1 MLQHYF
7 KIAIRNLWKNKVFS
21 VINILGLTIGL
32 TCCLLMA
39 FYIRYET
46 SYDQFQEKGDRIAR
60 VIMEYSFSG
69 SVNKGNYTSTKVAP
83 SFKKHFAEVEDAVRM
98 SAGSISVVKYD
109 EKLFV
114 EEQFLFADS
123 TFFNL
128 FSFKLLR
135 GSPMDALSGPNKVI
149 LNSTTAKKYFGS
161 TDPIGKTINVGSN
174 ATPYQVTGIAE
185 DCPTNSQIKFDLLA
199 SFSSLGA
206 NQEETYFNANYTT
219 YLLLKN
225 KAAIAG
231 LQAKIPGFMK
241 KEMAAVAT
249 GSDYITFELEPYQKV
264 HLYSPY
270 DGFEPN
276 NSISY
281 IYIIGAVALLI
292 LLIAGFT
299 YINLST
305 ARSMERAKEVGIRK
319 VSGAHNKQIF
329 FQFIGESVILSVI
342 SLLLSFIL
350 VILLLPSFNNLADKQ
365 ISISVLWSPFTL
377 LFSLSVILCISLFA
391 GSYPALVLAAL
402 KPVKVLKGVF
412 KNTGSALWLRKSL
425 IVFQFVISSFLLI
438 STFIIQKQLYYIQHK
453 KLGYNREHVIVL
465 PMDQKI
471 LSNLESIKTRLKTI
485 PGVENVSRAVNA
497 PTNIVGGYSMRSDAM
512 PATTNIMVN
521 ANPVDEDFVK
531 TTGLQI
537 LTGADFIPQ
546 DVKDVANAK
555 EFKNAIHHFILNE
568 SAAKALGWS
577 PEEAIGKKMFLGDN
591 RPGFV
596 KAVVRDFHFTSLHKA
611 IKPLVLFTE
620 PRGNVLLVKV
630 SGNNLSQTIASL
642 KTSWQT
648 AVPHRPFDYHF
659 LDDDYNKLYQ
669 SELRT
674 GKVLNI
680 FVAIAV
686 LLAAAGLFGLS
697 AYAAQQ
703 RTKEFGIRKV
713 LGAGVFSLVT
723 LLTKDF
729 AKMVAL
735 ACLLAFPIA
744 WYAMHKWLEDFTYR
758 IDITWWVFALSGAA
772 MLFIAVI
779 TVSLQAIKAAMINP
793 VVSLKTE

>member
-21 VINILGLTIGL
+21 AINILGLTIGL

-83 SFKKHFAEVEDAVRM
+83 SFKKNFAEVEDAVRM
-98 SAGSISVVKYD
+98 SAGRNTIVKYD

-114 EEQFLFADS
+114 EKQFLFADS

-135 GSPMDALSGPNKVI
+135 GNPKDALSGPNKVV
-149 LNSTTAKKYFGS
+149 LSSTSAKKYFGDA
-161 TDPIGKTINVGSN
+161 DPIGKMINVGSN
-174 ATPYQVTGIAE
+174 ATPYQVTGIID
-185 DCPTNSQIKFDLLA
+185 DCPANSQIKYDFLA

-206 NQEETYFNANYTT
+206 NQEDTYFNANYTT

-225 KAAIAG
+225 KEAIAG

-241 KEMAAVAT
+241 KEMASVAT

-276 NSISY
+276 NSITY
-281 IYIIGAVALLI
+281 IYIIGAVAFLI

-319 VSGAHNKQIF
+319 VTGAHNKQIF
-329 FQFIGESVILSVI
+329 FQFIGESVILSII

-365 ISISVLWSPFTL
+365 ISMAVLWSPFTL

-465 PMDQKI
+465 PLDQKI

-485 PGVENVSRAVNA
+485 PGVENISRAVND
-497 PTNIVGGYSMRSDAM
+497 PTNIIGGYNMRSDAM
-512 PATTNIMVN
+512 PVSTNIMVN

-537 LTGADFIPQ
+537 LTGADFTQQ
-546 DVKDVANAK
+546 DVKDVDENK
-555 EFKNAIHHFILNE
+555 EFKDMIHHFILNE

-596 KAVVRDFHFTSLHKA
+596 KAVIKDFHFASLHKA

-620 PRGNVLLVKV
+620 PRGNLLLVKV

-642 KTSWQT
+642 KTTWQT
-648 AVPHRPFDYHF
+648 AVTHRPFDYHF
-659 LDDDYNKLYQ
+659 LDDDYNKLYH

-680 FVAIAV
+680 FVVIAI

-713 LGAGVFSLVT
+713 LGAGVFSLIA

-729 AKMVAL
+729 AKMVVL

-758 IDITWWVFALSGAA
+758 IDITWWVFALSGIV
-772 MLFIAVI
+772 MLLIAVI
-779 TVSLQAIKAAMINP
+779 TVGLQAVKTAMINP